1 MNIDIDNIWGFYGSP
16 QPLDHRPMGFPT
28 LPSKVFHIRWHMGH
42 YGHDSQKPE
51 RGWTNNSYF
60 QRLDLGTWKRG
71 DGPKPKA
78 ITVKKTISKRTGKPC
93 YTGTPALKATQPRP
107 HLVWFSMSISILC
120 LFQIVHLPP
129 WSTFYPWWLYSKDLP
144 SRLCWPSS
152 RSTTWSGW
160 GEWESGSRWDPM
172 PVPIVSESTFQHLGR
187 SKTGPSAQICEREQI
202 FEYSKRMVRGISISI
217 WGPP

>member
-1 MNIDIDNIWGFYGSP
+1 MWGVVSVRTTSVQCDGPLPSNGISLQSHESDMASLSPFSINCMESDLLLSLQCIFHESKTAWFQTQLKNNEKETTNPFPLYMNIDIDNIWGFYGSP

-107 HLVWFSMSISILC
+107 HLV
-120 LFQIVHLPP
+120 
-129 WSTFYPWWLYSKDLP
+129 
-144 SRLCWPSS
+144 
-152 RSTTWSGW
+152 
-160 GEWESGSRWDPM
+160 
-172 PVPIVSESTFQHLGR
+172 
-187 SKTGPSAQICEREQI
+187 
-202 FEYSKRMVRGISISI
+202 
-217 WGPP
+217 